1 MTPITTLDPVL
12 PPPGADNGWHDAH
25 VRRVL
30 AAFTRVTGRD
40 LMTELMAE
48 QGGIEPGGAPPP
60 GRFFH
65 DGDFALLT
73 HRGDADA
80 TLNYGNARALALWEC
95 DWASFT
101 AMPSRHTAPRERR
114 AARAGM
120 MDQVVTK
127 GFVTGYSGERIS
139 RTGRRFLIQDG
150 IVWRLCDADGTPFG
164 VAAFVPRVTFL

>member
-1 MTPITTLDPVL
+1 MTPITALGPIL
-12 PPPGADNGWHDAH
+12 PPPGADNDWHDAF

-40 LMTELMAE
+40 LMAEL
-48 QGGIEPGGAPPP
+48 GAAAPF

-73 HRGDADA
+73 HRGDEDA

-95 DWASFT
+95 DWAAFT
-101 AMPSRHTAPRERR
+101 TMPSRHTAPRERR

-150 IVWRLCDADGTPFG
+150 IVWRLCEADGTPFG